1 MKKEAKR
8 LLSLFK
14 QIIYSRKFLES
25 HRKSKNCFVRK
36 RKMPF
41 PLLILFML
49 NLVKKSLQKEL
60 IEFFSNFSDEKNI
73 TNSAFCQSR
82 MNLNYT
88 AFVEL
93 NDLMISDFYT
103 NSEHKLWKDFR
114 LLAIDGSRLQ
124 LPVSK
129 EIIETFGCAKNN
141 HEIKTPMAQASYCID
156 LLNKK
161 ILNSEIC
168 RNETSEYKLALK
180 HLEKIN
186 SKKDLLIYD
195 RGYSAIW
202 FMFYQLILG
211 KDFVIRMQ
219 RNSIKE
225 VQDFFNSDKKSKII
239 EIKELG
245 WKSEEQITNLK
256 IEFESFKIRLVK
268 VILDNGEIEVLATS
282 LLDEEKYPS
291 EEFKDLYF
299 LRWGIETEFDHL
311 KNHLM
316 IEDFTGLS
324 ALSIMQDFYSTQLAA
339 NLQQVIINEAEEELK
354 EEKKNAEYEY
364 KVNRNL
370 SIGFMK
376 DRLIDI
382 IFTKNS
388 KEQENKFDKLKEL
401 FKINP
406 TPIRKGRSFPRIY
419 HKTRKKFYI
428 KKKRAI

>member
-1 MKKEAKR
+1 
-8 LLSLFK
+8 
-14 QIIYSRKFLES
+14 
-25 HRKSKNCFVRK
+25 
-36 RKMPF
+36 MPF
-41 PLLILFML
+41 PNLILFML

-60 IEFFSNFSDEKNI
+60 SEFFLKFSKEKNI

-103 NSEHKLWKDFR
+103 KSEYKSWKDFR

-141 HEIKTPMAQASYCID
+141 HEIKTPMAQASYCLD

-161 ILNSEIC
+161 IINSEID

-186 SKKDLLIYD
+186 SEKDLLIYD

-202 FMFYQLILG
+202 FMFYHFFVG
-211 KDFVIRMQ
+211 KEFLIRMQ
-219 RNSIKE
+219 RNSIQE
-225 VQDFFNSDKKSKII
+225 VQDFFNSKEKDKII
-239 EIKELG
+239 DIKELG
-245 WKSEEQITNLK
+245 NKSDVQIKNLNL
-256 IEFESFKIRLVK
+256 EFKSFRIRLIK

-282 LLDEEKYPS
+282 LLDEKKYPS

-316 IEDFTGLS
+316 IEDFTGFS

-370 SIGFMK
+370 SVGFMK

-382 IFTKNS
+382 IFTKDV
-388 KEQENKFDKLKEL
+388 KEQEKKFDKLKEL

-406 TPIRKGRSFPRIY
+406 TPIRKGRSFPRVY